1 MPRNNDSDRKSLAFE
16 LLGMSYGDTISFAE
30 CLSEILTSQEIE
42 TNNPQKLAAAL
53 YDWAKAENEKPDPS
67 MIPIGEHL

>member
-42 TNNPQKLAAAL
+42 QTRESA
-53 YDWAKAENEKPDPS
+53 
-67 MIPIGEHL
+67 